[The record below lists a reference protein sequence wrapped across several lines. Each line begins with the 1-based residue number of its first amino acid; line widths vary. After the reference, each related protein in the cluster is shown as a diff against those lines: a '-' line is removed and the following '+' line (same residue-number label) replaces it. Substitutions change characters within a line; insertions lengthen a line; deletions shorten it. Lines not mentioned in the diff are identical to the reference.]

1 MLRATCERAG
11 LAQLVA
17 HPTCN
22 RKVTGSSPVAGPTKI
37 YGFLRSMTEA
47 IAKTKEMAQ
56 LAHKSQT
63 CHDSGDL
70 NVLRNKPIPVAR
82 ELSRALLNKN

>member
-1 MLRATCERAG
+1 
-11 LAQLVA
+11 
-17 HPTCN
+17 
-22 RKVTGSSPVAGPTKI
+22 
-37 YGFLRSMTEA
+37 MTEA

-63 CHDSGDL
+63 RHDSGDL
-70 NVLRNKPIPVAR
+70 NVLRNKPIPVAK

>member
-1 MLRATCERAG
+1 
-11 LAQLVA
+11 
-17 HPTCN
+17 
-22 RKVTGSSPVAGPTKI
+22 
-37 YGFLRSMTEA
+37 LRSITEA

-63 CHDSGDL
+63 CHDSGVRS
-70 NVLRNKPIPVAR
+70 VLRNKPIPVAK